1 MENKEKVQVY
11 VNAMLESFD
20 ETTEVGNAYDALR
33 EDYEMENK
41 SDDEIRE
48 ALREEMEIKAEENI
62 IEFGEPEMTMDELG
76 DIFVK
81 VATRLALESLIE
93 KGLIQ
98 VKVDPEQGENVYAL
112 TEKGKDVNSQLF

>member
-11 VNAMLESFD
+11 VNAMLESFN

-48 ALREEMEIKAEENI
+48 ALCEEMEIKAEENI

-112 TEKGKDVNSQLF
+112 TEKGKAVNSQLF